1 MCGICHARVYN
12 TNSSRPG
19 VAVVRAGTLDRSDEL
34 DVAAHI
40 WAKCRFPFK
49 LSLSAFHAVTDWLSR
64 RSEEHTS
71 ELQSL

>member
-34 DVAAHI
+34 DAAAHI
-40 WAKCRFPFK
+40 WAKRIRP
-49 LSLSAFHAVTDWLSR
+49 WLKVAAGVP
-64 RSEEHTS
+64 T
-71 ELQSL
+71 